1 MLSPQWGKNG
11 SVSDKRLE
19 VATMANIINGY
30 TLMVAHSSDT
40 SGFVG
45 VAKTATAHFCNEFNK
60 YNQSRIQIEV
70 KDFNDAVFSTASED
84 ETQEVVFEQFA
95 GHPDIVI
102 ALIGERLGEGLK
114 KELESFAKEGK
125 QTFLYLY
132 DGGFRVYKEWHTYEE
147 RLKSFKSD
155 MDEIY
160 KRIHN
165 RGFAKIFAN
174 KDELTSHIVDDLGR
188 YIKHRHRVKY
198 ELADKSYARFAF
210 DEVDRYRKEI
220 SSLIADPKTKDL
232 KQAIAWINDHSR
244 SNILEL
250 MRTLRTLLSEE
261 YCLDMEDIT
270 ISFAWGYHD
279 PKNENEKVIRLDQEC
294 IISLNHSG
302 TPAKLNELLR
312 NPNSLLR
319 YMIVNGVGY
328 KWYQYKSYACMKGRY
343 WWPDAEKSEMEKC
356 MSKHGVIDLNATIRR
371 TCKVCKNKDLNQTDS
386 KEDQFGGSIFC
397 YRIALNGDGAKTNN
411 YVLSYIMVS
420 TYRKPF
426 TNTTH
431 GMIRN
436 EVEQRIKSMID
447 YRIRPQL
454 LVELSQ
460 LYISYLYNMVLS
472 DEGHLPEKERC
483 YEDLSDYE
491 KTYWDIEREI
501 EDRRS
506 MSCNGCNQ

>member
-1 MLSPQWGKNG
+1 M
-11 SVSDKRLE
+11 E
-19 VATMANIINGY
+19 ETTMATKINSY
-30 TLMVAHSSDT
+30 SVMVAHSSDT
-40 SGFVG
+40 TEFVG
-45 VAKTATAHFCNEFNK
+45 IVKTAVTQFCNEFNK
-60 YNQSRIQIEV
+60 YNQSQIQIEV
-70 KDFNDAVFSTASED
+70 KDFNDAVFSTASGD

-95 GHPDIVI
+95 ARPDIVV

-132 DGGFRVYKEWHTYEE
+132 DGGFRVYKEWHSYEE
-147 RLKSFKSD
+147 RLKKFKSD

-160 KRIHN
+160 NRIHN
-165 RGFAKIFAN
+165 RGFTKIFAN
-174 KDELTSHIVDDLGR
+174 KEELTTHVVDDLGR

-198 ELADKSYARFAF
+198 ELADKSYSRFAF

-232 KQAIAWINDHSR
+232 KQAMAWINDHSR

-270 ISFAWGYHD
+270 ISFAWGYHN
-279 PKNENEKVIRLDQEC
+279 PKKENEIVIHLDQEC

-302 TPAKLNELLR
+302 TPAKLIELLSHH
-312 NPNSLLR
+312 NSLLR

-343 WWPDAEKSEMEKC
+343 WWPEAEKSEMEKC
-356 MSKHGVIDLNATIRR
+356 MRKHGVLDMNAAVTR
-371 TCKVCKNKDLNQTDS
+371 TCKVCKNKDQNQTDC

-397 YRIALNGDGAKTNN
+397 YRIALNGDGANTNN

-431 GMIRN
+431 GIIRD

-447 YRIRPQL
+447 YRIKPQL

-460 LYISYLYNMVLS
+460 LYISYLYNMALS
-472 DEGHLPEKERC
+472 NGDQTTKTERS

-491 KTYWDIEREI
+491 KAYWRIEREI
-501 EDRRS
+501 ENKRS
-506 MSCNGCNQ
+506 MNCNGCDGMQRVIRHILAAWIQ